1 MNGRGGIN
9 VNTQPDSN
17 VTHASKA
24 LPHPFIRS
32 LKGFYKNFRKNKSA
46 LVGAY
51 LVLFL
56 VFVIIFGPK
65 IFPLELKETNYSVKL
80 QGPSK
85 EYWFGTDAHGRDIFK
100 RIVHGLGI
108 TMSIGL
114 LSTLLG
120 GIAGVIIGIYSG
132 YYGGKIDTVIMRI
145 MDVLLAFPGIL
156 LALALVSVFGANKQN
171 LIYAIAISAVP
182 SFARIVRGSTL
193 ATKNLE
199 YIDAMR
205 ALGASD
211 FRIIFKHILPSVASP
226 IIVQASIFIASA
238 VLSASGL
245 SFLSMGVKPP
255 SPELGAMLS
264 DGRDYIWDA
273 GHITLFP
280 GLVIMLI
287 VLSFNLIGDGLRDAL
302 DPKSKSR

>member
-1 MNGRGGIN
+1 MSTQSDINIKGIKK
-9 VNTQPDSN
+9 P
-17 VTHASKA
+17 
-24 LPHPFIRS
+24 PRPFIRS
-32 LKGFYKNFRKNKSA
+32 LKGYYKSFKRNKSA
-46 LVGAY
+46 VVGAW
-51 LVLFL
+51 LIIFLFL
-56 VFVIIFGPK
+56 VTLIGPLLLP
-65 IFPLELKETNYSVKL
+65 IDLKEINLARKL
-80 QGPSK
+80 EPPSMDH
-85 EYWFGTDAHGRDIFK
+85 WFGTDAHGRDIFK
-100 RIVHGLGI
+100 RVVHGLGI
-108 TMSIGL
+108 TMTIGI
-114 LSTLLG
+114 LSTFLG
-120 GIAGVIIGIYSG
+120 GIVGVVIGIYSG
-132 YYGGKIDTVIMRI
+132 YYGGKIDAVIMRI

-182 SFARIVRGSTL
+182 SFARIARGSTL
-193 ATKNLE
+193 AVKNLE

-211 FRIIFKHILPSVASP
+211 LRIIFKHILPSVSSP
-226 IIVQASIFIASA
+226 IIVQGSVFIASA

-245 SFLSMGVKPP
+245 SFLGVGVKPP

-302 DPKSKSR
+302 DPKSKTR